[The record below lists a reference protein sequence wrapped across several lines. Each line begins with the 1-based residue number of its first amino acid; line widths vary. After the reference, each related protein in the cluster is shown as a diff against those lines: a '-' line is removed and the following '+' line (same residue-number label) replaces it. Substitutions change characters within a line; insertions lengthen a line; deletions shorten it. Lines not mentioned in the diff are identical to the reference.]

1 MRILVTGA
9 SGFLGRHLMPLLK
22 QHDVMRLTRSTAEPS
37 LMGEGGKSLIAD
49 LSHEGSWQEEV
60 ERFSPEYCIHLAW
73 EGLPDY
79 SLTRCRVNLNTSLML
94 LETLVKA
101 RVKRVV
107 VAGSC
112 WEYGRASGPVREDM
126 APIDCGVFASTKH
139 AVRTVFDSIA
149 RDAGFECR
157 WARLFFVYGSGQRST
172 SLIPNLYSAYALGR
186 SPSLREPHV
195 GQDFVYVDDVARGL
209 WALAQCDAPSGI
221 FNIGSGQMTSV
232 ASVANLVATSF
243 DKPMPFTLSS
253 EVSGF
258 WADTRHTFAATG
270 WRAETEINDG
280 IAKTLAALEDAA

>member
-139 AVRTVFDSIA
+139 AVRTVF
-149 RDAGFECR
+149 
-157 WARLFFVYGSGQRST
+157 Y
-172 SLIPNLYSAYALGR
+172 
-186 SPSLREPHV
+186 
-195 GQDFVYVDDVARGL
+195 
-209 WALAQCDAPSGI
+209 
-221 FNIGSGQMTSV
+221 NIS
-232 ASVANLVATSF
+232 
-243 DKPMPFTLSS
+243 
-253 EVSGF
+253 
-258 WADTRHTFAATG
+258 RHSRF
-270 WRAETEINDG
+270 
-280 IAKTLAALEDAA
+280 